1 MHCSISF
8 SSADGYLVMSKKAD
22 AEGFYN
28 DGLTYLFKD
37 ATGLLEIRPR
47 HIHFVVQTE
56 TAADMESCDFR
67 FYSVKEKEDE
77 ASSRMLSDEDNKAP
91 EITRA
96 PAGPNDKYEAIE
108 FSDVAFFR
116 LGYFDY
122 SKLNTQNML
131 QKYKAATEYKIDLL
145 MDWGEQRVSIY
156 IND

>member
-1 MHCSISF
+1 MHHSCSIRTS
-8 SSADGYLVMSKKAD
+8 DGYLVMSKKAD

-37 ATGLLEIRPR
+37 ATGLQEIRPR

-56 TAADMESCDFR
+56 TATDMESCDFR

-77 ASSRMLSDEDNKAP
+77 VSGRLLNDDDNKQP
-91 EITRA
+91 EVTRA
-96 PAGPNDKYEAIE
+96 PAGPNAEYESIE

-122 SKLNTQNML
+122 AKLNTQNML
-131 QKYKAATEYKIDLL
+131 QKYAAATEYKIDLL
-145 MDWGEQRVSIY
+145 LDWDEQRVSIY